1 MNPNDDNNNQNQKRN
16 QDAAADVLRSQID
29 RIYNHGQEEDPYERT
44 HQPNPQPEQEQWA
57 KYHTAWQEYYQKYY
71 EGYYTHHLNQ
81 IKTKAPDQSKGSY
94 FSEQPETP
102 NDDNSADIS
111 NMRQNILGKVKES
124 AKSARK
130 SRHFV
135 PIASALI
142 VVFVFLFLQFN
153 RVLVSN
159 VVAYVSPG
167 SIDPQNIIVSPEGG
181 NIEVGD
187 ESKLI
192 IPKIN
197 VDVPVIYGIGNDYD
211 SQMAAMEKGV
221 AHFAIPGA
229 SSRPGQVGNTAIA
242 GHSSNDIFDSSRY
255 KFIFAQL
262 DRLKEGD
269 MIYANYDGLRY
280 SYVVTKKEVVK
291 PTEINKLVYDTD
303 KPMMTLITCTPLG
316 TALKRLLVTAEQV
329 SPDPTVASEAP
340 EIDEAA
346 QEAQM
351 PGNTQS
357 ILERIFGR

>member
-1 MNPNDDNNNQNQKRN
+1 
-16 QDAAADVLRSQID
+16 
-29 RIYNHGQEEDPYERT
+29 
-44 HQPNPQPEQEQWA
+44 
-57 KYHTAWQEYYQKYY
+57 
-71 EGYYTHHLNQ
+71 
-81 IKTKAPDQSKGSY
+81 
-94 FSEQPETP
+94 
-102 NDDNSADIS
+102 
-111 NMRQNILGKVKES
+111 
-124 AKSARK
+124 
-130 SRHFV
+130 
-135 PIASALI
+135 
-142 VVFVFLFLQFN
+142 
-153 RVLVSN
+153 
-159 VVAYVSPG
+159 
-167 SIDPQNIIVSPEGG
+167 
-181 NIEVGD
+181 
-187 ESKLI
+187 
-192 IPKIN
+192 
-197 VDVPVIYGIGNDYD
+197 
-211 SQMAAMEKGV
+211 MAAMEKGV

-242 GHSSNDIFDSSRY
+242 GHSSNDIFDSTRY